1 MAIFKIYEQKTV
13 EYNYEVDAESEDEAL
28 EVAESMDD
36 LDKGAQNLIGG
47 REFEAKEIIDFSE
60 DDYE

>member
-36 LDKGAQNLIGG
+36 LDKGVQNLIGG